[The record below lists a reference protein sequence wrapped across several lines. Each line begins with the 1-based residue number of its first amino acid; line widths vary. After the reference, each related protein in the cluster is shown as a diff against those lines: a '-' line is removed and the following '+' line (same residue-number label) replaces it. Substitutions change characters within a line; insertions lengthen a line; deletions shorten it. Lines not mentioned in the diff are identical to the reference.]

1 MTEEQDRDRRRLR
14 RYIEQEQLASFMN
27 DTKWRELRMAMVE
40 RAEKPRYRVQCLLS
54 QPTHPDNWDGDW
66 YYHLPTFAW
75 IEWLD
80 IDPIY
85 VKSRGHLLEAA
96 PRRLDPG
103 NLGPVALPINPMR
116 KAGWSHPNLRISPA
130 TLTLSTGTSRW
141 GPMAEG

>member
-96 PRRLDPG
+96 RVDLTQEILDLLRSLSIPCERQDGLIRVYGYRRPR
-103 NLGPVALPINPMR
+103 
-116 KAGWSHPNLRISPA
+116 
-130 TLTLSTGTSRW
+130 
-141 GPMAEG
+141 